1 MQAGTHACIIILH
14 PLLSFVRLCVLK
26 TSNRQNVCAYL
37 SYNNERSKHIH
48 LNNLS
53 FPSFLLHCQTFQK
66 RQ

>member
-1 MQAGTHACIIILH
+1 MQAGIHACIIILH

-48 LNNLS
+48 ES
-53 FPSFLLHCQTFQK
+53 P
-66 RQ
+66 